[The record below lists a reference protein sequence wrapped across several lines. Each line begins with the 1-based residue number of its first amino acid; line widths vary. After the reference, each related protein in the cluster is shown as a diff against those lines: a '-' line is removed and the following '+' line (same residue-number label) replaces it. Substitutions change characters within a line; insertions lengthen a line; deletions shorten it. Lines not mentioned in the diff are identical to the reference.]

1 MTFYK
6 NKNVLVTGGTGLIG
20 RPLVEMLLE
29 QGAKVTVV
37 SLDDSSRA
45 PQGVIFKRVDLREF
59 KDCLEVCKDQAIVF
73 QLAGVKG
80 SPAMTAKRP
89 ASFFVPT
96 ITFSINMMEAAR
108 RASVE
113 RFLFTSSVGVYAPA
127 EVFYEDDVWKTFPS
141 PNDRFAGWAK
151 RMGELQAEAY
161 KIEYGWDKISIVRP
175 ANVYGAFDNFD
186 PNNAMVI
193 PSLIKRAMDGENPLT
208 VWGDGSPIRDFIHA
222 RDVARGMMLA
232 IEKGINEPINLG
244 SGTGVTIKEI
254 AEIVAGNVP
263 GDPIDIVWDITKPSG
278 DAKRLMDITRAKSY
292 GFTPQISILEGI
304 KETISW
310 YAKNRHALDNR
321 YNAFTE
327 KAHLPLSKTKV
338 VS

>member
-1 MTFYK
+1 MSFYK
-6 NKNVLVTGGTGLIG
+6 GKTVLVTGGTGLIG
-20 RPLVEMLLE
+20 KPLVEMLVA
-29 QGAKVTVV
+29 QGAKVTVA
-37 SLDDSSRA
+37 SLDDPSRA
-45 PQGVIFKRVDLREF
+45 PQGVTFKQADLREF
-59 KDCLEVCKDQAIVF
+59 SNCLSLCEGQEIVF

-108 RASVE
+108 RSGAE
-113 RFLFTSSVGVYAPA
+113 RYLFTSSVGVYSPA

-161 KIEYGWDKISIVRP
+161 AIEYNWDKISIVRP
-175 ANVYGAFDNFD
+175 ANVYGPHDNFD

-193 PSLIKRAMDGENPLT
+193 PSLIHRAMSGESPLT

-222 RDVARGMMLA
+222 RDVAAGMMLA
-232 IEKGINEPINLG
+232 VEKGINQPINLG
-244 SGTGVTIKEI
+244 SGTGVTIKQI
-254 AEIVAGNVP
+254 AEIVAANVP
-263 GDPIDIVWDITKPSG
+263 NGPVQLEWDITKPKG
-278 DAKRLMDITRAKSY
+278 DAKRLMDMTRAHSY
-292 GFTPQISILEGI
+292 GFQPSISIEQGI
-304 KETISW
+304 KETIQW
-310 YAKNRHALDNR
+310 YAANREHSNNR

-327 KAHLPLSKTKV
+327 QAHLPKETA
-338 VS
+338 